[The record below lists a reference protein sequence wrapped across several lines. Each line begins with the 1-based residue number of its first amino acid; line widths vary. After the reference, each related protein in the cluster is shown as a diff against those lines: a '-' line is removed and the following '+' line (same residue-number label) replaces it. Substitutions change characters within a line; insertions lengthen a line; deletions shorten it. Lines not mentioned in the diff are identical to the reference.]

1 VIAGLVVTVVV
12 AASTVLSLSCD
23 SSQRSGGELAF
34 DWKRG
39 TYEGVRLGDR
49 TAELRRVLGSP
60 VERGASQPFE
70 PIGED
75 FYEIGGL
82 TNFKSPATRGCRS
95 SILRYRRR
103 VFLTT
108 GGRVTAWG
116 TTDAR
121 AETPE
126 GVGIGDGQ
134 ALVERRY
141 PDARCFVQNE
151 GTEYATYPLCKVR
164 VCAGRLLG
172 FGGEPIRSI
181 WLAAET
187 KRALTRCREP

>member
-1 VIAGLVVTVVV
+1 VIGGLVVIVVV

-23 SSQRSGGELAF
+23 SSQRSVGALAF

-39 TYEGVRLGDR
+39 TYEGLRLGDR

-60 VERGASQPFE
+60 VKRGASQPFE

-82 TNFKSPATRGCRS
+82 TNFKSPAIPGRRS

-108 GGRVTAWG
+108 GGLVTAWG

-126 GVGIGDGQ
+126 GVGIGDAQ

-141 PDARCFVQNE
+141 PEARCFVQNE

>member
-70 PIGED
+70 PIGE
-75 FYEIGGL
+75 
-82 TNFKSPATRGCRS
+82 
-95 SILRYRRR
+95 
-103 VFLTT
+103 
-108 GGRVTAWG
+108 
-116 TTDAR
+116 
-121 AETPE
+121 
-126 GVGIGDGQ
+126 
-134 ALVERRY
+134 
-141 PDARCFVQNE
+141 NE
-151 GTEYATYPLCKVR
+151 GTEYATYPLCRVR

>member
-1 VIAGLVVTVVV
+1 MVGLIVAVVV
-12 AASTVLSLSCD
+12 AASAALSL
-23 SSQRSGGELAF
+23 GGDAAERRGDVLVF
-34 DWKRG
+34 DWQRG

-49 TAELRRVLGSP
+49 TARLRRVLGP
-60 VERGASQPFE
+60 PLRRGASQPFQ

-82 TNFKSPATRGCRS
+82 TNFKTPAFRDRRS
-95 SILRYRRR
+95 GTQRYRRR
-103 VFLTT
+103 VFLTS

-126 GVGIGDGQ
+126 AVGIGDGQ

-172 FGGEPIRSI
+172 FGGDPIRSI

-187 KRALTRCREP
+187 RRALTRCRTP